1 MAGEKSKLLVI
12 CTKELR
18 RSRVKDNME
27 ILVDEKTVVETPSE
41 KLLGLIISSDL
52 TWKEHLYGE
61 EWRQD
66 GQDAPGLISQ
76 LSESRNS
83 TKVFK
88 NHVQEKIKNFC

>member
-27 ILVDEKTVVETPSE
+27 ILVEEKNVVETPSE
-41 KLLGLIISSDL
+41 KLLVLIISSDL
-52 TWKEHLYGE
+52 TWKEHLYAE

-76 LSESRNS
+76 LSQRVGIIRKLSRFMSKKSN
-83 TKVFK
+83 FK
-88 NHVQEKIKNFC
+88 